1 VLKPR
6 VFEETEF
13 VPFSTPRYSARQ
25 AAARCQEKLTV
36 HYDPRRKPIPL
47 PHDPL
52 TALVVPRPIGWIS
65 TIGRNGVV
73 NLAPYSFFNAV
84 ASNPPFVM
92 FASAGVKHSQHNAEQ
107 TGEFVASL
115 ATYELREELNIT
127 SATVGAEVSEP
138 EFAQLEMAPSLAVKP
153 PRVRKSPAALEC
165 KYVKTV
171 DLPGPDGNPHSFSIV
186 IGEVV
191 GIYIDDD
198 VIVNGMVD
206 LSQARPIARL
216 GYLDQ
221 YTAVDRIFK
230 MTRPG

>member
-1 VLKPR
+1 M
-6 VFEETEF
+6 
-13 VPFSTPRYSARQ
+13 Y
-25 AAARCQEKLTV
+25 
-36 HYDPRRKPIPL
+36 YDPRHKPIPL

-65 TIGRNGVV
+65 TLGRNGII

-84 ASNPPFVM
+84 ASTPPFVM
-92 FASAGVKHSQHNAEQ
+92 FSSAGIKHSQLNAEQ

-127 SATVGAEVSEP
+127 SAMVGAEVSEP
-138 EFAQLEMAPSLAVKP
+138 ELARLEMAPSIAVKP
-153 PRVRKSPAALEC
+153 PRVKRSPTALEC
-165 KYVKTV
+165 RYVKTV
-171 DLPGPDGNPHSFSIV
+171 ELPGPDGKPHGFSIV

-191 GIYIDDD
+191 GIYIDDS

-206 LSQARPIARL
+206 LSRVRPIARL

-221 YTAVDRIFK
+221 YTVVDTIFK
-230 MTRPG
+230 MTRP

>member
-1 VLKPR
+1 M
-6 VFEETEF
+6 
-13 VPFSTPRYSARQ
+13 Y
-25 AAARCQEKLTV
+25 
-36 HYDPRRKPIPL
+36 YDPRNKPIPL

-65 TIGRNGVV
+65 TLGRNGVV

-84 ASNPPFVM
+84 AANPPFVM
-92 FASAGVKHSQHNAEQ
+92 FSSAGIKHSQHNAEQ

-138 EFAQLEMAPSLAVKP
+138 ELARLEMAPSIAVKP
-153 PRVRKSPAALEC
+153 PRIKKSPVALEC
-165 KYVKTV
+165 RYVKTV
-171 DLPGPDGNPHSFSIV
+171 GLPGPDGKPHSFSIV

-198 VIVNGMVD
+198 TIVNGIVD
-206 LSQARPIARL
+206 LSRARPIARL
-216 GYLDQ
+216 GYLDE
-221 YTAVDRIFK
+221 YTVVDTIFK
-230 MTRPG
+230 MNRPG

>member
-1 VLKPR
+1 M
-6 VFEETEF
+6 
-13 VPFSTPRYSARQ
+13 Y
-25 AAARCQEKLTV
+25 
-36 HYDPRRKPIPL
+36 YDPRHKPIPL

-65 TIGRNGVV
+65 TLGRDGIV

-84 ASNPPFVM
+84 ASSPPLVM
-92 FASAGVKHSQHNAEQ
+92 FSSAGIKHSQLNAEQ

-127 SATVGAEVSEP
+127 SAMVGAEVSEP
-138 EFAQLEMAPSLAVKP
+138 ELARLQMAPSIAVKP
-153 PRVRKSPAALEC
+153 PRVKKSPTALEC
-165 KYVKTV
+165 RYVKTV
-171 DLPGPDGNPHSFSIV
+171 ELPGADGKPHNFSIV

-191 GIYIDDD
+191 GIYIDDS

-206 LSQARPIARL
+206 LSRARPIARL

-221 YTAVDRIFK
+221 YTVVDTIFK
-230 MTRPG
+230 MTRP

>member
-1 VLKPR
+1 M
-6 VFEETEF
+6 
-13 VPFSTPRYSARQ
+13 
-25 AAARCQEKLTV
+25 
-36 HYDPRRKPIPL
+36 HYDPRRKPAPL

-65 TIGRNGVV
+65 TLGRNGIV

-92 FASAGVKHSQHNAEQ
+92 FASAGVKHSQRNAEQ

-138 EFAQLEMAPSLAVKP
+138 ELAQLEMSPSLVVKP
-153 PRVRKSPAALEC
+153 PRVKKSPAALEC
-165 KYVKTV
+165 RYVKTV
-171 DLPGPDGNPHSFSIV
+171 DLPGPDGNLHSFSIV

-191 GIYIDDD
+191 NIYIDDR

-206 LSQARPIARL
+206 LSRARPIARL

-221 YTAVDRIFK
+221 YTVVDRIFK

>member
-1 VLKPR
+1 M
-6 VFEETEF
+6 
-13 VPFSTPRYSARQ
+13 Y
-25 AAARCQEKLTV
+25 
-36 HYDPRRKPIPL
+36 YDPRHKPIPL

-65 TIGRNGVV
+65 TLGRNGIV

-84 ASNPPFVM
+84 AANPPFVM
-92 FASAGVKHSQHNAEQ
+92 FSSAGIKHSQLNAEQ

-127 SATVGAEVSEP
+127 SAMVGAEVSEP
-138 EFAQLEMAPSLAVKP
+138 ELARLEMAPSIAVKP
-153 PRVRKSPAALEC
+153 PRVKKSPVALEC
-165 KYVKTV
+165 RYLKTV
-171 DLPGPDGNPHSFSIV
+171 ELPGPDGKPHSFSIV

-191 GIYIDDD
+191 GIYIDDS
-198 VIVNGMVD
+198 VIVNGIVD

-221 YTAVDRIFK
+221 YTVVDTIFK
-230 MTRPG
+230 MIRPA

>member
-1 VLKPR
+1 M
-6 VFEETEF
+6 
-13 VPFSTPRYSARQ
+13 Y
-25 AAARCQEKLTV
+25 
-36 HYDPRRKPIPL
+36 YDPRHKPIPL

-65 TIGRNGVV
+65 TLGRNGIV

-84 ASNPPFVM
+84 ASIPPFVM
-92 FASAGVKHSQHNAEQ
+92 FSSAGIKHSQLNAEQ

-127 SATVGAEVSEP
+127 SAMVGAEVSEP
-138 EFAQLEMAPSLAVKP
+138 ELARLEMAPSIAVKP
-153 PRVRKSPAALEC
+153 PRVKRSPTALEC
-165 KYVKTV
+165 RYVKTV
-171 DLPGPDGNPHSFSIV
+171 ELPGPDGKPHNFSIV

-191 GIYIDDD
+191 GIYIDDS

-206 LSQARPIARL
+206 LSRVRPIARL

-221 YTAVDRIFK
+221 YTVVDTIFK
-230 MTRPG
+230 MTRP